1 MTPAWGVQKRLGL
14 CCTVKNKYTEKEAEE
29 MQEEKVTFSLLQP
42 LSPTPQGL
50 LTVCTNFKTTN
61 IRVQRKSFLQLA
73 IRASWS
79 WHLLAQ
85 TSFQL
90 APKTFWLAELISQFF
105 GYLNSSKNITC
116 PSHKLKT
123 ECTRPIAK
131 STSPGYRTLLSLQT
145 EYTLKPWILNQFG
158 LSQRAGRCMGI
169 SLSFHKHI
177 TILVLSFFH
186 GNEQKKK

>member
-1 MTPAWGVQKRLGL
+1 MGKGALHDSSLRRAKKTRALLHR
-14 CCTVKNKYTEKEAEE
+14 EE
-29 MQEEKVTFSLLQP
+29 QVHREGSWRDARRKGYFLPSPTTFSD
-42 LSPTPQGL
+42 SSGL

-158 LSQRAGRCMGI
+158 LSQRAGGYMGI
-169 SLSFHKHI
+169 SLSFHEHNHPSSF
-177 TILVLSFFH
+177 ILSW
-186 GNEQKKK
+186 